1 MNLKQS
7 VILSEDAL
15 FQEVSGETVILDM
28 ASETYFGLDAVGTR
42 VWQLMQEKAALQ
54 PVFDSLLQEYEVE
67 PETLERDLADLLAS
81 LEEAGLIVLAAE
93 HTAAAP

>member
-7 VILSEDAL
+7 VSLSPDAL

-42 VWQLMQEKAALQ
+42 VWQLMQEIGELQ
-54 PVFDSLLQEYEVE
+54 PVFDTLLQEYEVE
-67 PETLERDLADLLAS
+67 AERLEQDFAS
-81 LEEAGLIVLAAE
+81 LLTSLEDAGLISLASE
-93 HTAAAP
+93 HPDSPS

>member
-7 VILSEDAL
+7 VSLSPDAL

-42 VWQLMQEKAALQ
+42 VWQLMQEKRQLQ
-54 PVFDSLLQEYEVE
+54 PVFDALLQEYEVE
-67 PETLERDLADLLAS
+67 SETLEQDLASLLTS
-81 LEEAGLIVLAAE
+81 LEEAGLISLATV
-93 HTAAAP
+93 HPDSTS